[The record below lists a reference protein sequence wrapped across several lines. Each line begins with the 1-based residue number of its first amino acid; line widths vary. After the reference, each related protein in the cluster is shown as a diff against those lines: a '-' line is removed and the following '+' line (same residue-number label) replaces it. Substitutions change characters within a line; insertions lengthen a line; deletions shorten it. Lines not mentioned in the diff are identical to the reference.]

1 MLCVRQGIR
10 LVCQNQE
17 DEKPIFTGCLL
28 EQRIFYPPNRR
39 THSVPIIVPK
49 AIQAQ
54 AFTSYLVVLY
64 GAQGRN
70 RTADTRI
77 FSPLL
82 YRLSYLG

>member
-1 MLCVRQGIR
+1 MVAIYRPLELRLLCVRQGIR

-49 AIQAQ
+49 AIKAQ
-54 AFTSYLVVLY
+54 FLLLILLFYMVGPL
-64 GAQGRN
+64 GFEP
-70 RTADTRI
+70 RTKG
-77 FSPLL
+77 L
-82 YRLSYLG
+82 